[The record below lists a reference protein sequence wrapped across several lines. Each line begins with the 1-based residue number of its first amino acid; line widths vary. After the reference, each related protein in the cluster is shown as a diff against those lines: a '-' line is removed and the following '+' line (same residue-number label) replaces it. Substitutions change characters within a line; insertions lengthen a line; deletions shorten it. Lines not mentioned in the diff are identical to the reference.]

1 MTGIVV
7 DLAPHP
13 LAHYAVVIDG
23 QLVPIRFSRREEAG
37 AHLGAI
43 VAERSAKTT
52 ELAGAAA

>member
-13 LAHYAVVIDG
+13 LVHYAVVIDG
-23 QLVPIRFSRREEAG
+23 QLLPIRFSRREEAG

-43 VAERSAKTT
+43 VEARAAAQQT
-52 ELAGAAA
+52 GAAA